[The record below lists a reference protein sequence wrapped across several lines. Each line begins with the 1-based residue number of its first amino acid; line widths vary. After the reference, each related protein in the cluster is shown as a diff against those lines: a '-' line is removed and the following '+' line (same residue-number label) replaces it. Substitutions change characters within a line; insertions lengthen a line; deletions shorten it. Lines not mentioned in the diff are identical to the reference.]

1 MLGGGNDK
9 DIKDLLKQVLSEN
22 KRLDKGVSQVVL
34 EDVWKAE
41 MGDIIVSYTERL
53 YFQQG
58 KLIVYLSSAPLRSEL
73 SMSKSKLIKLLNDAC
88 GREYVKEIILR

>member
-34 EDVWKAE
+34 EDAWKAE
-41 MGDIIVSYTERL
+41 MGEIIVSYTERL
-53 YFQQG
+53 YYKQG
-58 KLIVYLSSAPLRSEL
+58 QLIVYLSSAPLRSEL
-73 SMSKSKLIKLLNDAC
+73 SMSKAKLMKLLNDAC
-88 GREYVKEIILR
+88 GQEYVKEIILR